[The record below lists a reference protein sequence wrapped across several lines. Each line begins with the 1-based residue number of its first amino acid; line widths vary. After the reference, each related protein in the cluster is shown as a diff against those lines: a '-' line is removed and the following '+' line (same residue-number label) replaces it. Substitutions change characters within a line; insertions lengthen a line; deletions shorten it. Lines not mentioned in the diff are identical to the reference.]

1 MNKIHKFISMYIFY
15 KPVFTMSFHEF
26 LIELSFN
33 RFKMYTLKEEGNQ
46 KYFRIF
52 YSNTSKSI
60 KKFTKKLCRKNYF
73 SDMKWYSSSC
83 ITDTLRSLIKDF
95 SYDNFKSLEID
106 RKKLEKLQNQIF
118 KLVILIN
125 QKVEDA

>member
-15 KPVFTMSFHEF
+15 KPVFAMSFHEF

-33 RFKMYTLKEEGNQ
+33 RLKMLALKEEGNQ
-46 KYFRIF
+46 RYFSFF
-52 YSNTSKSI
+52 YSKTSKSI
-60 KKFTKKLCRKNYF
+60 KKFTKKLSKRNYF
-73 SDMKWYSSSC
+73 SDMKWYSSTC
-83 ITDTLRSLIKDF
+83 IADTLRNLIKDF
-95 SYDNFKSLEID
+95 SYDNFKSVEID

-118 KLVILIN
+118 SLVILIN